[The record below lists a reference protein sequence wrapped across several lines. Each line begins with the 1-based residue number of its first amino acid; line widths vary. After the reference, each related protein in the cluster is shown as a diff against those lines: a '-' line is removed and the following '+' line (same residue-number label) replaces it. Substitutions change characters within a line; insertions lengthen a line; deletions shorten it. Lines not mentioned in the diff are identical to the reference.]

1 MRAMS
6 INFFRWHELDPATRT
21 RILRRSQET
30 IDDVLDKAR
39 PIVDDVRQRGDQALI
54 EYAAKFDKATLTRD
68 SIKVTEAE
76 FVTARARIPDDL
88 KKAIERCCANVRRF
102 HAEQMARVEPDWMI
116 EVEPGVFAGEKVTP
130 VSSVGIYV
138 PRGKN
143 AFPSAMYM
151 LCIPAVLAGVPHI
164 AVTTPP
170 RPDGSADDAS
180 LYAAEISGIKN
191 VYKVGGAQAIAALAY
206 GTETIPAVRKV
217 VGPGS
222 PFVAAAKLILSSS
235 IDPGMPAGPSE
246 AIVICDETAN
256 PETTV
261 LDLMNEAEHGPDAAA
276 LLITHDQTLAEAIA
290 AALPKAIAAVPE
302 PQRGWLETVFSGFGG
317 VILTRSLQES
327 IEVANLYAAEHV
339 LLKVRDPHQVIPY
352 LHNCGEILIGEWTAF
367 SLGNYGTGVNHVL
380 PTGGW
385 AHTYSCTSVWDFL
398 KRTSL
403 SEVTEA
409 GFKSLSPDVETL
421 TRYEG
426 FQVHADV
433 LTKRRA

>member
-1 MRAMS
+1 MT
-6 INFFRWHELDPATRT
+6 INFFRWHELDAATRT

-30 IDDVLDKAR
+30 IDGVAGAVR
-39 PIVDDVRQRGDQALI
+39 PILEDVKEHGDDALI
-54 EYAAKFDKATLTRD
+54 RYAAKFDGANLTPD
-68 SIKVTEAE
+68 TIKVSSAE
-76 FVTARARIPDDL
+76 FAAARTRLDPAL
-88 KKAIERCCANVRRF
+88 KTAIERCCGNVRRF
-102 HAEQMARVEPDWMI
+102 HAEQMRRVEADWMM

-130 VSSVGIYV
+130 ISSVGIYV

-151 LCIPAVLAGVPHI
+151 LCVPAVLAGVPEI
-164 AVTTPP
+164 AVVTPP
-170 RPDGSADDAS
+170 RADGSADDAS
-180 LYAAEISGIKN
+180 LYAAELSGIKT

-206 GTETIPAVRKV
+206 GTETVPAVRKV

-222 PFVAAAKLILSSS
+222 PYVAAAKVLLSSH

-246 AIVICDETAN
+246 AIVLCDSTAD

-276 LLITHDQTLAEAIA
+276 LLITHDETLAKKIA
-290 AALPKAIAAVPE
+290 AALPAAIAAVPE

-317 VILTRSLQES
+317 VVLTRSLEES

-339 LLKVRDPHQVIPY
+339 LLKVADPQSVIKK
-352 LHNCGEILIGEWTAF
+352 LKNCGEILIGEWTAF

-403 SEVTEA
+403 SEVTKE
-409 GFKSLSPDVETL
+409 GFAALAPDVERL
-421 TRYEG
+421 TVYEG

-433 LTKRRA
+433 LRKRY